1 MSVIVNFY
9 QLDEWGVVQELND
22 FLVSLG
28 FSYPL
33 IISFTA

>member
-28 FSYPL
+28 LKL
-33 IISFTA
+33 IISENG